1 MTHSSVAAAKPPKK
15 AAKPTPQE
23 PVKPRDVE
31 QELLDFIASCHHDP
45 LKFVLGCFPWGE
57 QGTELEK
64 FKGPDKWQLQIL
76 RDVRDGLLTLNQA
89 IQIAVASG
97 HGVGKSALVA
107 WLIYWAMSTMPDT
120 KGVVTANT
128 ESQLKT
134 KTWAELAKWHRM
146 ALCNHWFEHTATALI
161 STVPGHDKT
170 WRVDMVAWS
179 EKNSEAFAGLH
190 NKGRRVLLV
199 FDEASAIPDTIW
211 EVAEGALTD
220 EDTEILWFAFG
231 NPTRARGRFRECF
244 GKFAHRWK
252 TYHVDSRTAAMTNKK
267 QLDAWIE
274 DRGIDSDFVKVR
286 VLGQFPSADVNALLT
301 RAEVEAAMNRTYKP
315 GQFEFG
321 VKVLGVDVA
330 RQGDDDSVIAKRWG
344 NVMFPLHVMHIPNS
358 VLVAQNVA
366 QVMDDFK
373 QDGCFVDATGGYG
386 AGVVD
391 VLRTT
396 MNRECVEVYFGGAA
410 SNKQYFDKRSEMAY
424 ELAKWVKANGS
435 LPKDELL
442 AEELCALT
450 YTFQNDK
457 LRLCSKDDV
466 KLELDRSPD
475 RADAAGLTFAFPVS
489 PSAGPV
495 PVVGARPIPRDSG
508 AYNEFE
514 Q

>member
-1 MTHSSVAAAKPPKK
+1 MTK
-15 AAKPTPQE
+15 AAVASPKLPKAPKAAV
-23 PVKPRDVE
+23 PVVERNGE
-31 QELLDFIASCHHDP
+31 QELLTFIATCYHDP
-45 LKFVLGCFPWGE
+45 LRFVLGAFPWGE
-57 QGTELEK
+57 EGTELAK
-64 FKGPDKWQLQIL
+64 FSGPDKWQLQVL
-76 RDVRDGLLTLNQA
+76 RDVRDGLLTLNEA

-134 KTWAELAKWHRM
+134 KTWAELSKWHRL
-146 ALCNHWFEHTATALI
+146 AICKHWFEHTATALI

-267 QLDAWIE
+267 QLDAWIA
-274 DRGIDSDFVKVR
+274 DYGIDSDFTKVR
-286 VLGQFPSADVNALLT
+286 VLGQFPSADINALLT
-301 RAEVEAAMNRTYKP
+301 RAEVDAAMNRVYKP

-321 VKVLGVDVA
+321 AKVLGVDVA
-330 RQGDDDSVIAKRWG
+330 RQGDDDSVVAKRWG
-344 NVMFPLHVMHIPNS
+344 NVMFPLKVMHIPNS

-366 QVMDDFK
+366 QIMDDFK
-373 QDGCFVDATGGYG
+373 EDGCFVDSTGGYG

-391 VLRTT
+391 ALRTT
-396 MNRECVEVYFGGAA
+396 MGRSCTEVYFNGTA
-410 SNKQYFDKRSEMAY
+410 SNRQYHDKRSEMAF
-424 ELAKWVKANGS
+424 ELSKAIKANLS

-450 YTFQNDK
+450 YTFVGDK
-457 LRLCSKDDV
+457 FRLCAKDDV
-466 KLELDRSPD
+466 KVEIGRSPD
-475 RADAAGLTFAFPVS
+475 RADAAGLTYAFPVS

-495 PVVGARPIPRDSG
+495 PVVGTRTINKNSG
-508 AYNEFE
+508 EYNEFE
-514 Q
+514 E